1 MGFKSILLRRDYKMS
16 KQGKIVAYVIS
27 DSIGQSAVN
36 FVRAALS
43 KFKEMDYKIKDY
55 TFISDASEIT
65 KVMDDLKIEEGEALV
80 FNALINSKISDF
92 FEEKLEENEI
102 RYFDMLAP
110 VVSRVAEFTGLELDA
125 DCNSL
130 QLGLDDHYF
139 HRIDALEFAVAHDD
153 GKEPKGF
160 LEADIVVLGIS
171 RTSKTPL
178 SIYLAN
184 NNYKVAN
191 LPLLPESKLPDEIW
205 EVDPRRIFG
214 LTNDIKVLSEIRK
227 ERMIAYGMNPET
239 IYSDKERIEEEIE
252 YALKLYEKLDC
263 KIINVS
269 NKSIEE
275 TAALIIGNLNVSGLI
290 QVEEQS

>member
-1 MGFKSILLRRDYKMS
+1 MS
-16 KQGKIVAYVIS
+16 KNGKIVAYVVS

-43 KFKEMDYKIKDY
+43 KFKDMDYKIKDY

-65 KVMDDLKIEEGEALV
+65 KVIDDLKYEESEPLV
-80 FNALINSKISDF
+80 FNALINSKISDV
-92 FEEKLEENEI
+92 FEEKLEENDI
-102 RYFDMLAP
+102 KYFDMLAP
-110 VVSRVAEFTGLELDA
+110 VVSRVASFTGLELDA

-191 LPLLPESKLPDEIW
+191 LPLLPESELPDEIW

-239 IYSDKERIEEEIE
+239 VYSDKERIEEEID
-252 YALKLYEKLDC
+252 YALKLYKKLDC

-275 TAALIIGNLNVSGLI
+275 TAALIIGNLNISGLI

>member
-1 MGFKSILLRRDYKMS
+1 MS
-16 KQGKIVAYVIS
+16 KQRKIVAYVVS

-43 KFKEMDYKIKDY
+43 KFKEMDYKLKDY

-65 KVMDDLKIEEGEALV
+65 NVINDLQMEEGEAVV
-80 FNALINSKISDF
+80 FNALINSQISEVF
-92 FEEKLEENEI
+92 ENELEKNNI
-102 RYFDMLAP
+102 IFFDMLAP
-110 VVSRVAEFTGLELDA
+110 VVNHVAQFTGLELD
-125 DCNSL
+125 DDYNSL

-153 GKEPKGF
+153 GKDPKGF
-160 LEADIVVLGIS
+160 LEADIVILGIS

-205 EVDPRRIFG
+205 EVDTRRIFG
-214 LTNDIKVLSEIRK
+214 LTNDVKVLSEIRK

-239 IYSDKERIEEEIE
+239 VYSDKERIEEEID
-252 YALKLYEKLDC
+252 YALDLYNKLGC

-275 TAALIIGNLNVSGLI
+275 TAALIIGSLNVSGLI
-290 QVEEQS
+290 QVQEQS